1 MFLPSLCKRPAVT
14 QGQRAGRPV
23 ICLTRAPRMLL
34 ERIHEAAVFL
44 ISWSRDSLVEGGGAE
59 KKRTL
64 DSFSDKFWTF

>member
-1 MFLPSLCKRPAVT
+1 
-14 QGQRAGRPV
+14 
-23 ICLTRAPRMLL
+23 MLL